1 MPQAC
6 SHTTLKQIGNTP
18 LVELTTFRKPGAA
31 AIWAK
36 LEGTNPGGSIKDRIA
51 LAMVENAEKQGELKP
66 GMTIIEPTSGN
77 TGIGLALVAAVKGY
91 RLLLTMPDTMSIERQ
106 RLFGAY
112 GAELVLTPGNQ
123 GMRGAIEKAAE
134 LAKKMRAYM
143 PQQFCNPANPQ
154 IHAETTGP
162 EIIEVLN
169 GQVDAFVAGVGTG
182 GTITG
187 VGRALRKHNPK
198 VRIFA
203 VEPASSP
210 VLSGGDAGPHKIQGI
225 GAGFVPEI
233 LDQSIYEKVI
243 SVSDDNAIKVTQE
256 LARQEGL
263 FCGISSGANVFAAAS
278 LAGKMDEDQTVV
290 TIICDTG
297 DRYLS
302 TGIYD

>member
-1 MPQAC
+1 MPQTR
-6 SHTTLKQIGNTP
+6 SSSVLEQIGNTP
-18 LVELTTFRKPGAA
+18 LVELTSFRKPGTASV
-31 AIWAK
+31 WAK
-36 LEGTNPGGSIKDRIA
+36 LEGSNPGGSIKDRIA
-51 LAMVENAEKQGELKP
+51 LAMIVSAEKQGELRP

-77 TGIGLALVAAVKGY
+77 TGIGLALVAAIKGY
-91 RLLLTMPDTMSIERQ
+91 RLILTMPETMSIERR

-112 GAELVLTPGNQ
+112 GAELILTPGNQ

-134 LAKKMRAYM
+134 LAKKLHAYL

-154 IHAETTGP
+154 IHLETTGP
-162 EIIEVLN
+162 EILEAL
-169 GQVDAFVAGVGTG
+169 GHQVDAFVAGVGTG

-198 VRIFA
+198 VRIIA
-203 VEPASSP
+203 VEPANSA
-210 VLSGGDAGPHKIQGI
+210 VLSGGDAGPHMIQGI
-225 GAGFVPEI
+225 GAGFIPDI
-233 LDQSIYEKVI
+233 LDQKIYDEVTLVKDEK
-243 SVSDDNAIKVTQE
+243 AIKTTQL

-263 FCGISSGANVFAAAS
+263 FCGISSGANVFAAVK
-278 LAGKMDEDQTVV
+278 LAGQMSEGQKVV